1 MNLYSLQVAHNISLF
16 QNMRMLEL
24 SKDMGQYERFC
35 FSQETIAIT
44 PEFATARGG
53 LRGIIPSGRLRGTI
67 FHVALIN

>member
-1 MNLYSLQVAHNISLF
+1 
-16 QNMRMLEL
+16 MRMLEL